1 MYAIVRTGGFQFQ
14 MEPGTVV
21 NLPNFPAEIGD
32 TVELGEVLLA
42 FDDQEVKVG
51 TPTLAGASVTVEV
64 LRHGRGKKVIIGKHK
79 RRKHYHRKA
88 GHRQD
93 FTQVKVNAITLP

>member
-14 MEPGTVV
+14 MEPGTVIT
-21 NLPNFPAEIGD
+21 LPSMQAEIGD
-32 TVELGEVLLA
+32 TIELGEVLLT
-42 FDDQEVKVG
+42 FDNNEVKVG
-51 TPTLAGASVTVEV
+51 TPTLEGVKVTVEV

-93 FTQVKVNAITLP
+93 FTQVKVNEISLP